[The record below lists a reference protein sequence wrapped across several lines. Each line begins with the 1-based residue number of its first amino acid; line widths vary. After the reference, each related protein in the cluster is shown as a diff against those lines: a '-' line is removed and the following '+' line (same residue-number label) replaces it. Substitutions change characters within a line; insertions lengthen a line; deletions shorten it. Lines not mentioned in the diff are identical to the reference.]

1 MKQVRLVLMSIER
14 SAAELIR
21 DEKGA
26 TETKENY
33 KKLKKL
39 IHKEKGATETK

>member
-1 MKQVRLVLMSIER
+1 VLHAASKYDIPGTGFMKQVRLLLMSIER

-26 TETKENY
+26 
-33 KKLKKL
+33 
-39 IHKEKGATETK
+39 A

>member
-21 DEKGA
+21 DEKELQYMLEA
-26 TETKENY
+26 IKE
-33 KKLKKL
+33 LK
-39 IHKEKGATETK
+39 